1 HELAA
6 LPLREN
12 PDGRTAADHAV
23 ALGDGHTALFGNV
36 AGERAADEIQR
47 TQRNDIRIEKKIAQE
62 WLDGFERVWTAQLK
76 KDDAHA
82 FLGASV
88 QVCHCSSLP
97 PDMERPLSGQIPI
110 SDIGYQETK
119 RKADPSP
126 ASRDRNDKHRGA
138 SNASAPAQSPGARE
152 RIL

>member
-76 KDDAHA
+76 KDDANS
-82 FLGASV
+82 FLGAAVRLS
-88 QVCHCSSLP
+88 HHNSLSRFRSGRSP
-97 PDMERPLSGQIPI
+97 SEHGYQLSAF
-110 SDIGYQETK
+110 SYQETK
-119 RKADPSP
+119 RKAGPLLRS
-126 ASRDRNDKHRGA
+126 G
-138 SNASAPAQSPGARE
+138 
-152 RIL
+152 